1 MNDLFISVI
10 FILAVIAMIVLIQFT
25 MRYKCKIVDD
35 AIDIR
40 SRLLFFIPIHIIDI
54 KLDEI
59 EEIRYFVSSRLIKS
73 FITTSYQLWHLVYY
87 SRLKRSG
94 IEIVLKK
101 ETWLHPKYIFV
112 TPNNRDEFIDE
123 IKAKKPD
130 IQIIK

>member
-1 MNDLFISVI
+1 
-10 FILAVIAMIVLIQFT
+10 